1 METGFDS
8 QTEVHSLIAQLAE
21 HEAVNFGVPGS
32 SPGGGVGSD
41 PAITSRALL
50 PIKPRIFLG
59 QGDGLPC
66 FGRLTQRSEC
76 LLYTQKVHSSIL

>member
-1 METGFDS
+1 MILSAHRDPS
-8 QTEVHSLIAQLAE
+8 YHHSLIAQLAE
-21 HEAVNFGVPGS
+21 HGAVNSGVPGS

-50 PIKPRIFLG
+50 PLKPRIFLG

-66 FGRLTQRSEC
+66 FALVAQW
-76 LLYTQKVHSSIL
+76 